1 MATMISSL
9 ANTKVKYVRRLQAE
23 KRFRLKE
30 NVFVVEGT
38 RWITELI
45 QLAQVP
51 VIVFYTDEWLNTAAN
66 EIILQQLAGTKQAVT
81 EQVMQAMSDTQTPP
95 GILAVLPVYPLPWP
109 ERPSFLLI
117 LDQVS
122 NPGNLGTILRTAG
135 AAGVEGVILGPGCV
149 DAYNPKAVRGGMGAH
164 LRLPIQM
171 AAWPK
176 IEQMVRG
183 MSVWLAAADGTIA
196 YTAVPWT
203 QPSALIVGGEAGGA
217 GSQAHKLATA
227 PIAIPM
233 HAATES
239 LNAAVAAAVILFEA
253 TRQRQEAAASKPA
266 NR

>member
-45 QLAQVP
+45 QLARVP
-51 VIVFYTDEWLNTAAN
+51 DIVFYTDEWLNTADN
-66 EIILQQLAGTKQAVT
+66 ELILQQLAGTKQVVT
-81 EQVMQAMSDTQTPP
+81 EEVMRAMSDTQTPP
-95 GILAVLPVYPLPWP
+95 GILAVLPVHPLPWP
-109 ERPSFLLI
+109 EKPSFLLI
-117 LDQVS
+117 LDQVA
-122 NPGNLGTILRTAG
+122 NPGNLGTMLRTAG

-149 DAYNPKAVRGGMGAH
+149 DAYNPKVVRGGMGAH

-171 AAWPK
+171 ADWPE
-176 IEQMVRG
+176 IGEMVRG
-183 MSVWLAAADGTIA
+183 MSVWLAAADGDVA
-196 YTAVPWT
+196 YTAVSWT
-203 QPSALIVGGEAGGA
+203 QPSALIIGGEASGA
-217 GSQAHKLATA
+217 GSQAHRLATA

-239 LNAAVAAAVILFEA
+239 LNAAAAAAIILFEA
-253 TRQRQEAAASKPA
+253 VRQRRESSK
-266 NR
+266 

>member
-1 MATMISSL
+1 MISSL

-23 KRFRLKE
+23 KRLRLRE

-38 RWITELI
+38 RWITELV
-45 QLAQVP
+45 QLARIP
-51 VIVFYTDEWLNTAAN
+51 DIVFYTDEWINTASN
-66 EIILQQLAGTKQAVT
+66 ETILQQLPGTKQVVS

-95 GILAVLPVYPLPWP
+95 GILAVLPVEPLPWP
-109 ERPSFLLI
+109 KTPSFLLI
-117 LDQVS
+117 LDRVT

-164 LRLPIQM
+164 LRLPIQT
-171 AAWPK
+171 ATWPEIK
-176 IEQMVRG
+176 QMVQG
-183 MSVWLAAADGTIA
+183 LSVWLAVVDGDMV

-203 QPSALIVGGEAGGA
+203 QPSALIIGGEASGA
-217 GSQAHKLATA
+217 GSQAKNLANT
-227 PIAIPM
+227 PITIPM

-253 TRQRQEAAASKPA
+253 ARQRQTQASRQVGK
-266 NR
+266 